1 MNEQP
6 LDEAGRLALIDR
18 ICTLVRAETDSLF
31 GQISVHAFLLVWA
44 IADPEGG
51 WVTIDHEWQPLMHIL
66 KKDEQLLL
74 ELATRRYIRH
84 ADTGAK

>member
-1 MNEQP
+1 MNAQP

-18 ICTLVRAETDSLF
+18 VCTLVRAETDSLF

-44 IADPEGG
+44 IAAPEGS
-51 WVTIDHEWQPLMHIL
+51 WVVITQEWQPLMRIL
-66 KKDEQLLL
+66 KKDEALLL

-84 ADTGAK
+84 AE